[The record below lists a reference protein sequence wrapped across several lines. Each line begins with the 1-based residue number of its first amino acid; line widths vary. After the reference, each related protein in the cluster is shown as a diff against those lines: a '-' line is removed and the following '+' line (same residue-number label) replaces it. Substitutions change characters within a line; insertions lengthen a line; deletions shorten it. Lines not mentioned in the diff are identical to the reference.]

1 MLYNVDLLAQY
12 GSATYQSAVWDSAT
26 YGSSNPV
33 SPTSLVMQQV
43 RTCSASFAPALCLAP
58 WILPP
63 ILSPAAQDCNL
74 VLLSGANALI
84 YSSSTGG
91 EGTACALTVSGLG
104 GGLIRVSSS
113 NSTVLYVQPSAFQI
127 LLEGQSPTFSGSEN
141 QERRLPGG
149 QPAAGR
155 AGLHR
160 RAHTAA
166 HHQLRPRL
174 RLPGRHLPVRDTT
187 HEGVCAKL
195 NAVECSLLGG
205 ARFARQPLLLTLCRR
220 KTQDACA

>member
-141 QERRLPGG
+141 QVYDLATNAVFQVASLPPGG
-149 QPAAGR
+149 QGYTVARTLLPTINSVLAFGFQAATYLCATPPMR
-155 AGLHR
+155 ASAQSSML
-160 RAHTAA
+160 
-166 HHQLRPRL
+166 
-174 RLPGRHLPVRDTT
+174 
-187 HEGVCAKL
+187 
-195 NAVECSLLGG
+195 
-205 ARFARQPLLLTLCRR
+205 
-220 KTQDACA
+220 